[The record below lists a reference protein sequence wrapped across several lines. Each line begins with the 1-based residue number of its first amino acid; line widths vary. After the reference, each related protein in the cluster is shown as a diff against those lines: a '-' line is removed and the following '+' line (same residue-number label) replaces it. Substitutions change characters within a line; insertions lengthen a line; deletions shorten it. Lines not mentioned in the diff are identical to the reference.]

1 MKDPKEIRIVTAI
14 SFKELR
20 KLVDLAVRYAD
31 RRSIITHHVWMDSSF
46 PKLMRALERRH
57 HLLRGADLPGPSQHM
72 FFWLYARNLFR
83 ERQYRFLK
91 DNCPRKF
98 KKWYGGPG
106 VRTARTDVVYRAV
119 GKRLK

>member
-14 SFKELR
+14 SLKGLR

-31 RRSIITHHVWMDSSF
+31 RRGIITHSIWMDSSF

-83 ERQYRFLK
+83 ARQYLFLK
-91 DNCPRKF
+91 KNRPRKF
-98 KKWYGGPG
+98 KEWYGRRVIRKG
-106 VRTARTDVVYRAV
+106 R
-119 GKRLK
+119 K